1 VRNERRLPRHRG
13 APDANHQSPLILVEE
28 KWVLNERARIEEA
41 RLIRRAWHAA
51 LGLDVTFTHY
61 DAKWLRAM
69 GYDIPRGE
77 AA

>member
-1 VRNERRLPRHRG
+1 M
-13 APDANHQSPLILVEE
+13 
-28 KWVLNERARIEEA
+28 VLNERARIEEA